1 MECHSLCPEH
11 AKWHGGVAAARENE
25 GADRHHCEAAL
36 LTLEQEAAEGTVPIA
51 LLMALPHARADG
63 RNRWCDRSVAGDAD
77 FDPLNLATDLG
88 VTDRYELQV
97 AEILNGRLAM
107 LAVAAYTMIEA
118 SGTRVVDARWWF

>member
-1 MECHSLCPEH
+1 MTNGFTPSILNGGIDLPEV
-11 AKWHGGVAAARENE
+11 APALGLGIAMGGVLEVYDIVRRAR
-25 GADRHHCEAAL
+25 
-36 LTLEQEAAEGTVPIA
+36 
-51 LLMALPHARADG
+51 DG
-63 RNRWCDRSVAGDAD
+63 LAFNAFSPTSVAGDAD